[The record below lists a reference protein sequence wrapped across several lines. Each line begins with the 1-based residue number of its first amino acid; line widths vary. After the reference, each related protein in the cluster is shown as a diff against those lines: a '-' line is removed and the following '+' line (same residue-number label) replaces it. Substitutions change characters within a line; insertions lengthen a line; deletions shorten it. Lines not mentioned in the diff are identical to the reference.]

1 MKKGDLVH
9 IPASTM
15 LLQLDE
21 DDRVVTYCC
30 LKEPYL
36 ALLVSQSEERKYSR
50 VFYRGEYWE
59 AETSDIYERRQDAN
73 QFG

>member
-1 MKKGDLVH
+1 MH

-36 ALLVSQSEERKYSR
+36 ALLVDQPTGKKYSR

-59 AETSDIYERRQDAN
+59 AETSDIYERRQNVN